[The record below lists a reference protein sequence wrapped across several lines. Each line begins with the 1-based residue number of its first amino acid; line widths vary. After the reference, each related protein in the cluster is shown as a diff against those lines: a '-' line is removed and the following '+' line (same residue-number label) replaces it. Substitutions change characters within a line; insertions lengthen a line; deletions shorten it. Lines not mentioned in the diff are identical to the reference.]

1 MTNENKVE
9 DNIQIENLEN
19 LSKLE
24 ERIKELKQNRQNKKV
39 YKILF
44 RGHQDSTW
52 GLETTLERHS
62 EKGKKLTIESYNEFL
77 HCTYNRIS
85 TFTGKKWKVS
95 PYTDEAYSNH
105 FLKNEYVQA
114 FYLYYKENSN
124 MFFVPPNIEF
134 MLYARHHGLP
144 TPLLDWTRSL
154 YIALFFAFR
163 KESESENIAIFAL
176 FYTASGGKNGDPCMN
191 IIGPNILTHKRHLL
205 QQAEYTCTVA
215 KNNPNELYYYSH
227 EDAIKKSNT
236 EEYQLYKFVL
246 PSKLRKGI
254 LNKLYDYS
262 INAYSLFQTEDAL
275 CEYIATQRG
284 FQKFFKCDPT
294 K

>member
-114 FYLYYKENSN
+114 FYLYYEENSN

-144 TPLLDWTRSL
+144 TPLLDWTKSL

-163 KESESENIAIFAL
+163 NKVKCRKVAIFAL

-191 IIGPNILTHKRHLL
+191 IIGTNISTHKRHLL
-205 QQAEYTCTVA
+205 QQAEYTCAVS
-215 KNNPNELYYYSH
+215 NGISYCSH
-227 EDAIKKSNT
+227 EDAIKKST
-236 EEYQLYKFVL
+236 TDEYQLYKFVL
-246 PSKLRKGI
+246 PSKLRKDI
-254 LNKLYDYS
+254 LNKLYDYN
-262 INAYSLFQTEDAL
+262 INAYSLFQTEDTL
-275 CEYIATQRG
+275 CEYIATQENL
-284 FQKFFKCDPT
+284 QKFF
-294 K
+294 